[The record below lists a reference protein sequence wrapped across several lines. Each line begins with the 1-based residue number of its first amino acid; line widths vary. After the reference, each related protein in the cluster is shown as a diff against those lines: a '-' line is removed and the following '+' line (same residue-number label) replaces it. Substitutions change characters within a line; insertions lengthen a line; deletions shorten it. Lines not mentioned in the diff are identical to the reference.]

1 MKLRSHAIIFEV
13 ICCKKLKKKR
23 KKILKKI
30 LQNTSK
36 SCVKYRKSSKS
47 SIFLKKNLWV
57 IKMEYSLSSI
67 FRDSSRN
74 PCINYSES
82 ILPGSSPEISS
93 SSRNCGIK
101 TFSNSTLISHRCDC
115 YENCSSNKVTH
126 GNSISSF
133 ATL

>member
-1 MKLRSHAIIFEV
+1 MLLSLKWFVVRNLR
-13 ICCKKLKKKR
+13 R
-23 KKILKKI
+23 KERRFWRKFFRI
-30 LQNTSK
+30 LQNLVWNI
-36 SCVKYRKSSKS
+36 VKALRVQY
-47 SIFLKKNLWV
+47 FWKKNLWV

>member
-1 MKLRSHAIIFEV
+1 MLLSLKWFVVRNLR
-13 ICCKKLKKKR
+13 R
-23 KKILKKI
+23 KERRFWRKFFRI
-30 LQNTSK
+30 LQNLVWNIEK
-36 SCVKYRKSSKS
+36 ALRVQY
-47 SIFLKKNLWV
+47 FWKKNLWV

>member
-47 SIFLKKNLWV
+47 SIFLKK
-57 IKMEYSLSSI
+57 KPLSDQNGI
-67 FRDSSRN
+67 F
-74 PCINYSES
+74 PQ
-82 ILPGSSPEISS
+82 
-93 SSRNCGIK
+93 
-101 TFSNSTLISHRCDC
+101 
-115 YENCSSNKVTH
+115 
-126 GNSISSF
+126 
-133 ATL
+133 